1 MKFYGRDD
9 ELEIIKNWIKT
20 IDRGTLFTSIIGRRR
35 IGKTRLWLEAT
46 QTISNSLYL
55 FCLPGNIGKT
65 FDQVDAYLYEL
76 GFTSVPKDLTQF
88 FKAVSVM
95 LSKNQPLIFFF
106 DEVQNLFLDSSED
119 LFLFQRYIDEFK
131 RKNYPCLIVF
141 CGSIRSLLNKI
152 LFEESSPL
160 FGRLDHNIQL
170 NPLPFS
176 IIKQLFIDNNITS
189 PEQHLRLYT
198 MFGANIRFYEILQ
211 QFGWLEESI
220 SLILKKGWMG
230 FTGLFSDELNKMLHP
245 ELKKSSHVYTG
256 MLSSI
261 AKGIQSAN
269 EIANVA
275 GINTTSLGNYLPY
288 LTDSLDLI
296 EKEIS
301 VTEKANSKNSRYVI
315 KDPFIYFW
323 YRYIEQNRALLEM
336 GQANSVFTR
345 IVEDMPNLE
354 GRVLEMILKQK
365 ILENPPMDFD
375 IAGPVFKNKNQ
386 IEIDYLLVNE
396 KANRIFAFEFKRGQV
411 NKKRELNKL
420 LYNVSQLHFKSVQLN
435 TPFIEGRILS
445 LKDI

>member
-1 MKFYGRDD
+1 
-9 ELEIIKNWIKT
+9 
-20 IDRGTLFTSIIGRRR
+20 
-35 IGKTRLWLEAT
+35 
-46 QTISNSLYL
+46 
-55 FCLPGNIGKT
+55 
-65 FDQVDAYLYEL
+65 
-76 GFTSVPKDLTQF
+76 
-88 FKAVSVM
+88 M
-95 LSKNQPLIFFF
+95 LSKNQPLILFF

-119 LFLFQRYIDEFK
+119 LFLFQRYIDEFEQ
-131 RKNYPCLIVF
+131 KNYPCLMVF
-141 CGSIRSLLNKI
+141 CGSIQSLLNKI
-152 LFEESSPL
+152 LFEDNSPL
-160 FGRLDHNIQL
+160 FGRLDHKIQL

-176 IIKQLFIDNNITS
+176 IIKQLFIDNHITS

-256 MLSSI
+256 MLSAI
-261 AKGIQSAN
+261 AKGIHSAN

-296 EKEIS
+296 EKETS

-336 GQANSVFTR
+336 GQADSVFNK

-354 GRVLEMILKQK
+354 GRILEMILKQK
-365 ILENPPMDFD
+365 ILENPPMNFD

-386 IEIDYLLVNE
+386 IEIDYLLANE

-420 LYNVSQLHFKSVQLN
+420 FYNVSQLQFKSVQLN